1 MTPTATRA
9 NNLLNLLQK
18 GSGGWI
24 SGGELSRTLG
34 VSRAAIWK
42 QIEQL
47 RQEGFRIE
55 AQKSKGYRLLA
66 MPESLTEATLTTGQA
81 LQIVG
86 RRVITLEETD
96 STNLQAAA
104 LGAEGEEEGTVVF
117 ADSQSA
123 GKGRRG
129 RSWCSPPGT
138 NLYLSLLLRP
148 PIAPWDAP
156 QLTFLSAV
164 AAARAIHNV
173 SRLPIA
179 VKWPNDLLINGR
191 KVAGML
197 NEMQAESEQVGWV
210 VLGIGLNVNMRREQ
224 FPEDLRYPATS
235 LASEAGREVSRIA
248 VARELLAELD
258 RAYADYL
265 RDGFEPIRAAWLEL
279 FPFVERLVE
288 VSGAGE
294 TVVGRVTGV
303 DDDGALLLL
312 DNNGDEVRIL
322 SGDVRPL

>member
-1 MTPTATRA
+1 MTTSTTREF
-9 NNLLNLLQK
+9 NLLNLLRN

-24 SGGELSRTLG
+24 SGAELSRQLG
-34 VSRAAIWK
+34 ISRAAVWK

-66 MPESLTEATLTTGQA
+66 MPEELTEAALTMGQV
-81 LQIVG
+81 LPIVG
-86 RRVITLEETD
+86 RRVITLGKTD
-96 STNLQAAA
+96 STNLQAAT
-104 LGAEGEEEGTVVF
+104 LGAEGEAEGTVVF

-129 RSWCSPPGT
+129 RTWCSPPGT

-148 PIAPWDAP
+148 AIAPWDAP

-164 AAARAIHNV
+164 AAARALRNV
-173 SRLPIA
+173 SRLPIT
-179 VKWPNDLLINGR
+179 VKWPNDLLVNGR

-210 VLGIGLNVNMRREQ
+210 VLGIGINVNMRREQ

-235 LASEAGREVSRIA
+235 LALEVGEDVSRLAI
-248 VARELLAELD
+248 ARELLAELD
-258 RAYADYL
+258 RAYAVYL
-265 RDGFEPIRAAWLEL
+265 RDGFAPIRSAWLEL
-279 FPFVERLVE
+279 FPFVDRLVE
-288 VSGAGE
+288 ISGAGE
-294 TVVGRVTGV
+294 TVSGRVTGV
-303 DDDGALLLL
+303 DGDGALLLVDDRGKEL
-312 DNNGDEVRIL
+312 RIL